1 MGSVRVALIT
11 VMKNII
17 LILIIGVLLQH
28 SDARP
33 QEGEAPVESPAV
45 EGEEE
50 NDMMAADRVMAV
62 DEGKE
67 AFQDMVAAV
76 NNADERVKALDDDLN
91 KALSNAE
98 SAPMKYK
105 K

>member
-1 MGSVRVALIT
+1 ME
-11 VMKNII
+11 
-17 LILIIGVLLQH
+17 GV
-28 SDARP
+28 
-33 QEGEAPVESPAV
+33 
-45 EGEEE
+45 EE

-91 KALSNAE
+91 KALSNAVSRFWWLQTTATFTLQE

>member
-1 MGSVRVALIT
+1 M
-11 VMKNII
+11 
-17 LILIIGVLLQH
+17 
-28 SDARP
+28 
-33 QEGEAPVESPAV
+33 

-91 KALSNAE
+91 KALSNAV
-98 SAPMKYK
+98 SRF
-105 K
+105 

>member
-1 MGSVRVALIT
+1 MCQNFDHWA
-11 VMKNII
+11 
-17 LILIIGVLLQH
+17 
-28 SDARP
+28 

-91 KALSNAE
+91 KALSNAVSRFWWLQTLQETFTLQE